1 MTFAGLGF
9 GDWVFIDANIFIFY
23 FGPHPAY
30 GAACGQFLARIENQE
45 FRIITSSHVLGEVA
59 HRLMIT
65 EATATAGWS
74 PGKVRQ
80 RLKQHPAVLQGL
92 TQFRSA
98 VETILQSRIQV
109 LTIPSGLMRDALAV
123 SQQQGLLVNDA
134 VTVALMQAN
143 GLTKIASADTDFD
156 RVPGITRYGPA

>member
-1 MTFAGLGF
+1 MTFAGLAI
-9 GDWVFIDANIFIFY
+9 GDWIFIDANTFIFH
-23 FGPHPAY
+23 FGPHPTY

-45 FRIITSSHVLGEVA
+45 LHGFTSSHVLGEVA
-59 HRLMIT
+59 HRLMIA

-74 PGKVRQ
+74 LGKVRQ

-98 VETILQSRIQV
+98 VETILKSRIQV
-109 LTIPSGLMRDALAV
+109 LTIPSGLMRDALSV

-134 VTVALMQAN
+134 VSVALMQAN
-143 GLTKIASADTDFD
+143 GLTKIASDDTDFD